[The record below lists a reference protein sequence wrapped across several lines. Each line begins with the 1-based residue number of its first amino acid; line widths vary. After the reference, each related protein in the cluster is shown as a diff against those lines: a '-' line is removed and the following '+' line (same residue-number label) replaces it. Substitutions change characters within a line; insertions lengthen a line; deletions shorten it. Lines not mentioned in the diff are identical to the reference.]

1 MFFYACWL
9 GSEGSCWLRRAYFI
23 SIGNCARVRAV
34 HQTVAVKFNSFSN
47 LNCKLINKYIFVV
60 TSVCK
65 MSDFDVSDLCKRG
78 SVCVCKIER
87 SATHVVALYFL
98 MCSAVALCLSK
109 FAVTSLIIIHINTYI
124 HMYLERSRVLVQRK
138 NALPIWTMTS
148 RSHPSQSATQK

>member
-1 MFFYACWL
+1 M
-9 GSEGSCWLRRAYFI
+9 
-23 SIGNCARVRAV
+23 RAV

-78 SVCVCKIER
+78 RVCVCKIER

-98 MCSAVALCLSK
+98 MCSAVALCLSTL
-109 FAVTSLIIIHINTYI
+109 AVTSLIILHINTYI
-124 HMYLERSRVLVQRK
+124 CIWHPERSRVLVQRK
-138 NALPIWTMTS
+138 KKRTLNVDYDFKVASKLVGNSKITS
-148 RSHPSQSATQK
+148 IIACVRLH